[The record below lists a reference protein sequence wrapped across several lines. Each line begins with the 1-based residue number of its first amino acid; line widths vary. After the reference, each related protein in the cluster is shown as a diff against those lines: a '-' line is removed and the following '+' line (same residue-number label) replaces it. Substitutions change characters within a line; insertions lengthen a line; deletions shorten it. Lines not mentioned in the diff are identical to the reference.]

1 MTPTTKLA
9 MTDLDDSL
17 VVANQNGEGDLPMVF
32 NSQEVDIQIST
43 ALRYPRSI
51 KAFKERAIE
60 MATLDEA
67 TAASCIYTLPRAG
80 KPITGPSVRL
90 AEICASAWKNLR
102 VESRVAGE
110 TDREIIA
117 EATCWD
123 LENNIAIRIQNR
135 RRITYKNGGKFDAD
149 LITVTGNAAISI
161 ALRNAIFRV
170 IPKAYVNDIFLAA
183 RQTAIGE
190 ASTLTAVRA
199 NVVEYFGKMGVT
211 PDRILTVL
219 EKPSLDDVGLDDI
232 AVLKGYATAIKDG
245 QTTVDEA
252 FPLMTVAEARA
263 KTEQGGMAGLKERM
277 QAAPKP
283 EEEPQPEEA
292 PVQPATIPTEP
303 EAETEKPDDF
313 KLTDKEPKT
322 KK

>member
-1 MTPTTKLA
+1 
-9 MTDLDDSL
+9 MTDTIDDAI
-17 VVANQNGEGDLPMVF
+17 VVGNQNGNEGLPMVI
-32 NSQEVDIQIST
+32 NSSEVDIQIST
-43 ALRYPRSI
+43 ALKYPRSI
-51 KAFKERAIE
+51 KAFKEKAVE

-67 TAASCIYTLPRAG
+67 TAASCMYTLPRAG

-110 TDREIIA
+110 TDREVIA

-135 RRITYKNGGKFDAD
+135 RKITNKNGMRFSDD
-149 LITVTGNAAISI
+149 MIIVTGNSAISI

-183 RQTAIGE
+183 RQVAIGE
-190 ASTLTAVRA
+190 ASTLSGVRA

-211 PDRILTVL
+211 PERILTAL
-219 EKPSLDDVGLDDI
+219 DRPSLDDVGLDDI
-232 AVLKGYATAIKDG
+232 AILKGYATAIKDG

-252 FPLMTVAEARA
+252 FPLMTAAEARA
-263 KTEQGGMAGLKERM
+263 KSEASGGMAGLKERM
-277 QAAPKP
+277 ASTPQEPEPEKP
-283 EEEPQPEEA
+283 
-292 PVQPATIPTEP
+292 EP
-303 EAETEKPDDF
+303 EAPEAPTPETGEPELPLTTDD
-313 KLTDKEPKT
+313 EPPPPSTT
-322 KK
+322 KKK